1 LNHTQGLIFDI
12 RRTLMNKSTIAGA
25 AMIAAAAVAL
35 PVMAWSQ
42 NPPQPPGQATALDH
56 PEHQHWSRF
65 GKNQSPQ
72 QACQDRIAKHAGFVA
87 YMGAKL
93 NLTADQKPLWDKVV
107 AATQAAQA
115 NEVKTCAALP
125 ASADD
130 RAKETIID
138 KMNHRQAMMQAQL
151 QGLQQTEP
159 AVQALYQTLTLNQ
172 KAIVDHP
179 FHRG

>member
-1 LNHTQGLIFDI
+1 
-12 RRTLMNKSTIAGA
+12 MNKSTLAGA
-25 AMIAAAAVAL
+25 AMIAAAAIAL
-35 PVMAWSQ
+35 PVLAWSQ
-42 NPPQPPGQATALDH
+42 NPPQPAPAAASDKPDH
-56 PEHQHWSRF
+56 DGMHHHGWGRW

-72 QACQDRIAKHAGFVA
+72 QACEDRIAKRAGFVA

-93 NLTADQKPLWDKVV
+93 DLTADQKPLWDKVV

-130 RAKETIID
+130 RDKLTIID
-138 KMNHRQAMMQAQL
+138 RMNHRQAMMQAQL

-159 AVQALYQTLTLNQ
+159 AVQALYQTLTPAQ
-172 KAIVDHP
+172 KTIVDHP

>member
-1 LNHTQGLIFDI
+1 
-12 RRTLMNKSTIAGA
+12 M
-25 AMIAAAAVAL
+25 
-35 PVMAWSQ
+35 
-42 NPPQPPGQATALDH
+42 
-56 PEHQHWSRF
+56 
-65 GKNQSPQ
+65 
-72 QACQDRIAKHAGFVA
+72 
-87 YMGAKL
+87 
-93 NLTADQKPLWDKVV
+93 
-107 AATQAAQA
+107 
-115 NEVKTCAALP
+115 KTCAALP

-159 AVQALYQTLTLNQ
+159 AVQALYQTLTPDQ